1 MNRGR
6 ELLILSID
14 CAVTINRGR
23 AERSS
28 TFLLCLACNSFI
40 KILIS
45 IGFEEYDLCYGL
57 AQSSFSKILMYFKV
71 AEHFV
76 THVSSGF

>member
-1 MNRGR
+1 MAAV
-6 ELLILSID
+6 LKSYSIRPYPIPHSVV
-14 CAVTINRGR
+14 AS
-23 AERSS
+23 E
-28 TFLLCLACNSFI
+28 FLAFI